1 MFSAPHTMRC
11 HTSKKQNNYIHIDER
26 DSRPGGRASVTR
38 AVGRTATPAGFG
50 ARDLGGGVVPD
61 RRDGVVL
68 AAGARCQ
75 IHAVLRAGTGPC
87 LDYLFFLE
95 GADIVA

>member
-50 ARDLGGGVVPD
+50 ARDLGGGLYQTVETVWCLRPE
-61 RRDGVVL
+61 R
-68 AAGARCQ
+68 
-75 IHAVLRAGTGPC
+75 IEAVLRARGTPVN
-87 LDYLFFLE
+87 E
-95 GADIVA
+95 ATTAA